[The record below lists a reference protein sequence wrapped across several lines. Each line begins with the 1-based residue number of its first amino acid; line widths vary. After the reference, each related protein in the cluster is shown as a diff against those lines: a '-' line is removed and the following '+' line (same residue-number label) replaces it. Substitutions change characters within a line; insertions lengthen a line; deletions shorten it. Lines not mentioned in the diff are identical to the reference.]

1 MERGIRREMKNHI
14 YETDVLVIG
23 SGLAGLRA
31 ALSARGEGVDVIV
44 ATKSKGASP
53 EIMGFNA
60 PVGSD
65 DSAEVFY
72 KDIMKSGLGINNKK
86 LASILAKEAEK
97 AVVDLEELG
106 ISFDKKEGKYDL
118 LQPLGCTFPRLV
130 HYKCLTGAK
139 AGNIMSQ
146 EAERK
151 GIKIIKDIMVTN
163 LLVKDSNII
172 GAFGINLKD
181 GNYIEFHSKSVVLA
195 SGGCG
200 TLYPFTSYPIDI
212 SSDGYSMAYQVNIE
226 LIDMEFIQFEP
237 CGFVYPPSLIGNVI
251 PTTLLM
257 AGGILKNNKGERFML
272 RHDEKVG
279 EKVNKD
285 KLSRAMHREII
296 EGRATKHG
304 GLYYDVSMLPK
315 DLIIKN
321 HSIFYNPAIKAGV
334 DITEEAA
341 EVAPIA
347 HTSIGGI
354 KINEKCETS
363 IKGLYAAGEVTG
375 GIHGANRLG
384 GNSGTETLVF
394 GARAGMYSAKYA
406 IAQDVKIN
414 KNDISNIIK
423 EKISVDELF
432 KNKKDDYITPL
443 IIKKK
448 LHSIMR
454 EAGGILRNEN
464 QLKNAL
470 KELNKLENM
479 IPQQF
484 AENTNQ
490 LTEVHKNKNMICTA
504 KIIITAALTRTE
516 SRGSHYRQ
524 DFPDMNNVD
533 WLKNIIIKNN
543 NGKPEIE
550 IKNIEKEV

>member
-1 MERGIRREMKNHI
+1 MKKIESKI
-14 YETDVLVIG
+14 YKTDVLVIG

-31 ALSARGEGVDVIV
+31 ALAAREEGVGVIV
-44 ATKSKGASP
+44 VTKSKGASP

-60 PVGSD
+60 PVGPE
-65 DSAEVFY
+65 DSAEVFF
-72 KDIMKSGLGINNKK
+72 KDIMKSGLNINNKK
-86 LASILAKEAEK
+86 LVSILATEAEK
-97 AVVDLEELG
+97 AVLELEELG

-118 LQPLGCTFPRLV
+118 LQPLGCTYPRLV
-130 HYKCLTGAK
+130 HHKCLTGAK
-139 AGNIMSQ
+139 AGRIMSQ
-146 EAERK
+146 KVECK
-151 GIKIIKDIMVTN
+151 GIKIIKGIMVTR
-163 LLVKDSNII
+163 LLVNEGNII
-172 GAFGINLKD
+172 GAFGINMKD
-181 GNYIEFHSKSVVLA
+181 GSYIGFHSKAVVLA

-212 SSDGYSMAYQVNIE
+212 SSDGYSMAYQVNVE

-257 AGGILKNNKGERFML
+257 AGGTLKNGEGERFIS
-272 RHDEKVG
+272 RNNKEGNKKIQKDE
-279 EKVNKD
+279 
-285 KLSRAMHREII
+285 LSRAMYREII
-296 EGRATKHG
+296 GGRATKHG

-315 DLIIKN
+315 DLIVKN
-321 HSIFYNPAIKAGV
+321 HSIFYKPAIKAGV
-334 DITEEAA
+334 DITEEPA

-347 HTSIGGI
+347 HTSLGGI

-394 GARAGMYSAKYA
+394 GKKAGKYSAKYA
-406 IAQDVKIN
+406 MTQDFKIN
-414 KNDISNIIK
+414 ENDINNILK
-423 EKISVDELF
+423 EKISESELF
-432 KNKKDDYITPL
+432 KNKKDKYINSL
-443 IIKKK
+443 ILKKK

-470 KELNKLENM
+470 KGLNKLKDM
-479 IPQQF
+479 IPRQF
-484 AENTNQ
+484 AKNTNQ
-490 LTEVHKNKNMICTA
+490 LIEIYRINSMICSA
-504 KIIITAALTRTE
+504 KIIISAALTRAE

-524 DFPDMNNVD
+524 DFPDINNGD

-543 NGKPEIE
+543 YGELE
-550 IKNIEKEV
+550 IKIRKIKEEG

>member
-1 MERGIRREMKNHI
+1 MKSQI
-14 YETDVLVIG
+14 YETDILVIG

-31 ALSARGEGVDVIV
+31 ALAARKEGVDVIV
-44 ATKSKGASP
+44 ATKNKGASP
-53 EIMGFNA
+53 DIMGFNA
-60 PVGSD
+60 PVGPD

-72 KDIMKSGLGINNKK
+72 KDIMRSGLGLNNKR
-86 LASILAKEAEK
+86 LASILAKEAKKE
-97 AVVDLEELG
+97 VVELEELG

-118 LQPLGCTFPRLV
+118 LQPLGCTFPRLI

-139 AGNIMSQ
+139 VGSAMSQ

-151 GIKIIKDIMVTN
+151 GIKIIKGIMVTN
-163 LLVKDSNII
+163 LLVNDGHIV
-172 GAFGINLKD
+172 GAFGINVKD
-181 GNYIEFHSKSVVLA
+181 GNYIEFHSKAVVLA

-212 SSDGYSMAYQVNIE
+212 SSDGYSMAYQVNVE

-257 AGGILKNNKGERFML
+257 AGGILKNSKGERFML
-272 RHDEKVG
+272 RHDKEVG

-334 DITEEAA
+334 DITEEPA

-363 IKGLYAAGEVTG
+363 IKGLYAVGEVTG

-394 GARAGMYSAKYA
+394 GARAGKYSAKYA
-406 IAQDVKIN
+406 ITQDIKIN
-414 KNDISNIIK
+414 KNDISNIVK
-423 EKISVDELF
+423 EKISVDELL
-432 KNKKDDYITPL
+432 KNKKDKFVNPL
-443 IIKKK
+443 IIRKK
-448 LHSIMR
+448 LHSIMK

-464 QLKNAL
+464 QLKIAL
-470 KELNKLENM
+470 KELNRLEEM

-484 AENTNQ
+484 VENVNQ
-490 LTEVHKNKNMICTA
+490 LTEVHKNNNMICTA

-524 DFPDMNNVD
+524 DFPDMNDGD

-543 NGKPEIE
+543 YGEPKIE
-550 IKNIEKEV
+550 IQNIKEKD